1 MKRTKTLSYKL
12 SLIFIGGMSFAM
24 LAGGVTTYVVQN
36 RIIKNFTNSRLKS
49 SVFELSKQTDEDLIR
64 VETIVKSTSFI
75 VSNYFNETADLEKPT
90 YVNSALVEIQN
101 STGLHELPAK
111 EYEDVCAHYVVLNP
125 EYTGLAEDA
134 PAGDGFFHVKNSDGV
149 FEDHI
154 VTNVLQYEETDMAHA
169 GWWYQAKNAGEP
181 IWLEPYHNA
190 NINQNIFSYVVPF
203 YSNEENKKL
212 LGVIGLDID
221 LKLVIKDIVNTGEYK
236 DANTYL
242 STKEGN
248 IVYHEDVETIK
259 DGIYKVSDKT
269 LKDLSGVEDFKQSQ
283 DGAITYKYKNH
294 NRTTM
299 STTLTNGLTYG
310 VSVRT
315 GELRKPIRLVIIIP
329 SLVYFGI
336 LVLMVF
342 VFYLLLKRYVKPLQ
356 DLHTAVDKVRK
367 GDYKF
372 EVTYDKD
379 DEIGDLTNSFSVM
392 VKALAEKNKMI
403 TAMAFTDG
411 LTGVKNSNAYRDIEK
426 RLDAQIK
433 DKTAKFALIMLDV
446 DKLKMINDN
455 LGHESG
461 DRAIIGSCYSLCKGF
476 SHSPVFRVGGDE
488 FVAIAEGD
496 DYEKRYEIY
505 EKLRN
510 NLISVKNTKYEFSV
524 GMATYEPGVDHS
536 FKDVFARADQ
546 EMYLNKKAKRRYEQD

>member
-379 DEIGDLTNSFSVM
+379 DEIGDLTNAFSVM